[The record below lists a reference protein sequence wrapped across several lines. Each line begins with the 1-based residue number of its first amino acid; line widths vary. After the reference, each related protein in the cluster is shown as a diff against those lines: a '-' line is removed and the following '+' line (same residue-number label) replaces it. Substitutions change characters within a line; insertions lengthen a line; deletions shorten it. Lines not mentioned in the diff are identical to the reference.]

1 MSQVHEVLKV
11 HEVPKVRLCART
23 VAVALMTGVLALN
36 AIGQTSTGTI
46 KGRIALT
53 GKAPGNSFIRM
64 GVDPKCSAL
73 NAGHRV
79 IQESAMVTADG
90 SVANVFVRLDGAFP
104 RIAVPTDP
112 IVIDQRACIY
122 RPRVIGV
129 RVGQTLQI
137 RNDDD
142 LLHNVH
148 SSSAVGNSFNVGE
161 AKAGIVF
168 SFTPHAEEVMMPL
181 GCDVH
186 RWMTAYVGVVSH
198 PYFSVSGPDGTFIIA
213 KVPAGTY
220 PIKTW
225 HERFGELTKKVT
237 VKPGGTTTIDFAY
250 TSGS

>member
-1 MSQVHEVLKV
+1 V
-11 HEVPKVRLCART
+11 
-23 VAVALMTGVLALN
+23 
-36 AIGQTSTGTI
+36 
-46 KGRIALT
+46 
-53 GKAPGNSFIRM
+53 

-104 RIAVPTDP
+104 TTAVPTEP
-112 IVIDQRACIY
+112 VVIEQRACVY
-122 RPRVIGV
+122 RPRVIGM

-148 SSSAVGNSFNVGE
+148 SSSAAGNSFNVGQP
-161 AKAGIVF
+161 KAGIVF
-168 SFTPHAEEVMMPL
+168 SFTSRAEEMMLPL

-186 RWMTAYVGVVSH
+186 RWMTAYVGIVSH
-198 PYFSVSGPDGTFIIA
+198 PYFSVSGPDGTFSIA

-220 PIKTW
+220 TIKTW

-237 VKPGGTTTIDFAY
+237 IRPGGTTTIDFAY
-250 TSGS
+250 TSRSG

>member
-1 MSQVHEVLKV
+1 M
-11 HEVPKVRLCART
+11 
-23 VAVALMTGVLALN
+23 
-36 AIGQTSTGTI
+36 
-46 KGRIALT
+46 LT
-53 GKAPGNSFIRM
+53 GKPPGNPFIRM

-90 SVANVFVRLDGAFP
+90 SVANVFVRLDGTFP
-104 RIAVPTDP
+104 KTAVPTEP
-112 IVIDQRACIY
+112 VVIEQRACVY
-122 RPRVIGV
+122 RPRVIGM

-148 SSSAVGNSFNVGE
+148 SSSAVGNSFNVGQP
-161 AKAGIVF
+161 KAGIVF
-168 SFTPHAEEVMMPL
+168 SFTPRAEEMMLPL

-186 RWMTAYVGVVSH
+186 RWMTAYVGIVSH
-198 PYFSVSGPDGTFIIA
+198 PYFSVSGPDGTFSIA

-220 PIKTW
+220 TIKTW

-237 VKPGGTTTIDFAY
+237 VKPGATTTIDFAY
-250 TSGS
+250 TSGSG

>member
-1 MSQVHEVLKV
+1 MKRSILFSVVLV
-11 HEVPKVRLCART
+11 LIGWR
-23 VAVALMTGVLALN
+23 VA
-36 AIGQTSTGTI
+36 GQTPTGTI
-46 KGRIALT
+46 RGHIVLA
-53 GKAPGNSFIRM
+53 GKPPGNPFIRM

-90 SVANVFVRLDGAFP
+90 SVANVFVRLDGSFP
-104 RIAVPTDP
+104 KTAVPTDP
-112 IVIDQRACIY
+112 VVIDQRACMY

-129 RVGQTLQI
+129 RVGQALQI

-148 SSSAVGNSFNVGE
+148 SSSAVGNNFNVGQP
-161 AKAGIVF
+161 KAGIVF
-168 SFTPHAEEVMMPL
+168 SFTPRVEEVMLPL

-198 PYFSVSGPDGTFIIA
+198 PYFSVSAADGTFAIA
-213 KVPAGTY
+213 KVPVGTY
-220 PIKTW
+220 TIKTW

-237 VKPGGTTTIDFAY
+237 VKPGATTTIDFGY
-250 TSGS
+250 STSSQ

>member
-1 MSQVHEVLKV
+1 MSQVHG
-11 HEVPKVRLCART
+11 VPKVHMCART
-23 VAVALMTGVLALN
+23 VAVALMTAFLSMN
-36 AIGQTSTGTI
+36 ATGQTSTGTI
-46 KGRIALT
+46 KGHVVLT
-53 GKAPGNSFIRM
+53 GKAPGNPVIRM

-90 SVANVFVRLDGAFP
+90 SVANVFVRLDGTFP
-104 RIAVPTDP
+104 KTAIPPEPV
-112 IVIDQRACIY
+112 VIDQRACLY

-148 SSSAVGNSFNVGE
+148 GSSAVGNSFNVGQP
-161 AKAGIVF
+161 KAGIVF
-168 SFTPHAEEVMMPL
+168 SFTPRAEEVMLPL

-186 RWMTAYVGVVSH
+186 RWMTAYVAVVSH
-198 PYFSVSGPDGTFIIA
+198 PYFSVSGADGMFSIA
-213 KVPAGTY
+213 KVPPGTY
-220 PIKTW
+220 TIKTW

-237 VKPGGTTTIDFAY
+237 VKAGATATVDFAY